1 MSTHSIKR
9 LPVDTGVSGW
19 EAIASRSTPVKMLD
33 GIVTADW
40 LIIGAGFAGLSAARR
55 LSQLRP
61 DDKIVVVDAH
71 EVAKGPAG
79 RNSGFMIDV
88 PHSLSTGEYSVA
100 GESATALEIEQN
112 RFAIK
117 FAAEAAAEYRMSAE
131 TFDPSGKIN
140 AAATERGLKLNI
152 NYAKS
157 LEGIG
162 ERYERFDAAQMREIT
177 GSNYYHGGLYTPGA
191 VIIQPAQYIKDLAD
205 GLSSCITIYE
215 RSPIVE
221 LTRSGENWTA
231 RSHQGRVTA
240 PKVIL
245 AVNGHIE
252 DFGHFQGRLLHVFT
266 YASMTAAY
274 NHSSFDR
281 EVTGQSRWAL
291 LPADPM
297 GATVRKI
304 TSGDKSR
311 IVIRTKFTYDPS
323 IQVSPERV
331 SAVAKEQRASLDAR
345 YPELKTTPFE
355 FSWAGRLCLSR
366 NNAAAFGEV
375 EEGLFSACCE
385 NGLGTVKSTLAGVM
399 AAELATGTQ
408 SAFLGRFRQAPG
420 PSRLPPKLITRLG
433 VSSVISWQA
442 LRAGKEG

>member
-1 MSTHSIKR
+1 MNTHSIKR

-19 EAIASRSTPVKMLD
+19 EAISTRSTPVRTLD
-33 GIVTADW
+33 GSVTADW

-55 LSQLRP
+55 LAQLRP
-61 DDKIVVVDAH
+61 QDRIVVVDAH

-88 PHSLSTGEYSVA
+88 PHSLSSGEYSVA
-100 GESATALEIEQN
+100 GESATAREIAQN
-112 RFAIK
+112 RFAIG
-117 FAAEAAAEYRMSAE
+117 FAADAARDYRMAAE

-140 AAATERGLKLNI
+140 ASATERGERLNL
-152 NYAKS
+152 NYAQS
-157 LEGIG
+157 LKGIG
-162 ERYERFDAAQMREIT
+162 ERYELFDAAQMREIT
-177 GSNYYHGGLYTPGA
+177 GSTYYHGGLYTPGA
-191 VIIQPAQYIKDLAD
+191 VMIQPAQYIRDLAA
-205 GLSSCITIYE
+205 GLDSHISLYE

-221 LTRSGENWTA
+221 LSRSGADWTA
-231 RSHQGRVTA
+231 RSHHGAVTA

-266 YASMTAAY
+266 YASMTAGY
-274 NHSSFDR
+274 SHDQFQR
-281 EVTGQSRWAL
+281 PITGRDRWAL

-297 GATVRKI
+297 GATVRKV
-304 TSGDKSR
+304 TANGLSR

-323 IQVSPERV
+323 IQVTPKRV
-331 SAVAKEQRASLDAR
+331 AEVAQEQRRSLDAR
-345 YPELKTTPFE
+345 FPELKATLLE

-366 NNAAAFGEV
+366 NSAPAFGEI
-375 EEGLFSACCE
+375 EENLYSACCE

-399 AAELATGTQ
+399 AAELATGTK
-408 SAFLGRFRQAPG
+408 SKFLDDFSDTPG
-420 PSRLPPKLITRLG
+420 PSKLPPKILTRLG

-442 LRAGKEG
+442 LRAGREG

>member
-1 MSTHSIKR
+1 MSNHTIKR

-19 EAIASRSTPVKMLD
+19 EAISTRSTPVQMLD
-33 GIVTADW
+33 GSVTADW

-61 DDKIVVVDAH
+61 NDHIVVVDAH

-88 PHSLSTGEYSVA
+88 PHSLSSGEYSVA
-100 GESATALEIEQN
+100 SESATALEIEQN
-112 RFAIK
+112 RFAIN
-117 FAAEAAAEYRMSAE
+117 FAAQAASEYGMSAD
-131 TFDPSGKIN
+131 TFDPTGKIN
-140 AAATERGLKLNI
+140 AAATERGLKLNL
-152 NYAKS
+152 NYAAS
-157 LEGIG
+157 LKGIG
-162 ERYERFDAAQMREIT
+162 ERFELLDQQHMREIT
-177 GSNYYHGGLYTPGA
+177 GSRYYRGGLRTPGA
-191 VIIQPAQYIKDLAD
+191 VLIQPAQYVRDLVD
-205 GLSSCITIYE
+205 GLGGKISLYE

-221 LTRSGENWTA
+221 LSRSGPDWQA
-231 RSHQGRVTA
+231 RSHRGRVSA

-274 NHSSFDR
+274 SHDEFAGA
-281 EVTGQSRWAL
+281 VTGKPRWAL

-304 TSGDKSR
+304 TERGLSR

-323 IQVSPERV
+323 IQVTPKRV
-331 SAVAKEQRASLDAR
+331 AEIAEEQRLSLDAR
-345 YPELKTTPFE
+345 FPELKGTPLE

-366 NNAAAFGEV
+366 NSAPAFGEV
-375 EEGLFSACCE
+375 EENLFAACCE

-399 AAELATGTQ
+399 AAELATGTN
-408 SAFLGRFRQAPG
+408 SRFLETYCTSPE
-420 PSRLPPKLITRLG
+420 PSKLPPKIITKLG
-433 VSSVISWQA
+433 VGSVIRWQA
-442 LRAGKEG
+442 LRAGREG

>member
-1 MSTHSIKR
+1 MNTHSIKR
-9 LPVDTGVSGW
+9 LPVDTGISGW
-19 EAIASRSTPVKMLD
+19 EAISKRTTPVKVLD
-33 GIVTADW
+33 GNVTADW

-61 DDKIVVVDAH
+61 GEKIVVVDAH

-100 GESATALEIEQN
+100 GETATALEIAQS
-112 RFAIK
+112 RFAIQ
-117 FAAEAAAEYRMSAE
+117 FAAEAAAEYGMSAE

-140 AAATERGLKLNI
+140 AAATERGLKLNV
-152 NYAKS
+152 NYAAS
-157 LEGIG
+157 LKAIG
-162 ERYERFDAAQMREIT
+162 ERYELFDAAQMREIT
-177 GSNYYHGGLYTPGA
+177 GSRYYQGGLYTPGA
-191 VIIQPAQYIKDLAD
+191 VLIQPAQYIKDFTD
-205 GLSSCITIYE
+205 GLSGKITLYE

-221 LTRSGENWTA
+221 LKRSGSDWIA
-231 RSHQGRVTA
+231 RSHQGQVTA

-252 DFGHFQGRLLHVFT
+252 DFGHFKDRLLHVFT
-266 YASMTAAY
+266 YASMTAGY
-274 NHSSFDR
+274 DHCGFDR

-304 TSGDKSR
+304 TTDGESR

-323 IQVSPERV
+323 IQVTPGRV
-331 SAVAKEQRASLDAR
+331 AAVAREQRASLNAR
-345 YPELKTTPFE
+345 YPELSNTPFQ

-366 NNAAAFGEV
+366 NSAAAFGEV
-375 EEGLFSACCE
+375 EENLYSACCE
-385 NGLGTVKSTLAGVM
+385 NGLGTVKSTLAGMM
-399 AAELATGTQ
+399 AAELATGT
-408 SAFLGRFRQAPG
+408 SSVFLDRYSQAPG
-420 PSRLPPKLITRLG
+420 PSKLPPKILTKLG
-433 VSSVISWQA
+433 VSSVIGWQA
-442 LRAGKEG
+442 FRAGREG